1 MQNVKHFFPQK
12 HFLVRSLLRHLIV
25 TVLAFLLV
33 AVFAFSAYQMPFMS
47 PIAETIKDYKMTDV
61 YYHILQDTEEADT
74 SDVVTIV
81 DMSDLYTRRELAAA
95 LEAIEQCQPRVIGID
110 VVFEGL
116 KEDSVG
122 DEMMAEVALTHKNLV
137 FSYKLLDYEND
148 SIGHAIT
155 VHSFF
160 AQEEGAV
167 TEGYTNMPRNLYGGI
182 KRQLSL
188 GEKAEGKLV
197 PSFITQTVAM
207 YEGHQV
213 SEVTP
218 DVVNINFIPRKYR
231 ILSPDSIALH
241 PEYIKDKL
249 VLFGA
254 IKEENDRHYTPLG
267 KMAGVELLAY
277 AVETVLRKNEIREVN
292 RCATVAISF
301 LMVLLT
307 QMMLSIYAYWAQH
320 RRITFFRVVLSAS
333 FTKGYMMFFFIS
345 FWMWVAFVLFY
356 TYDVTLNMGLAL
368 SAMAFLILA
377 RCIYDEVI
385 VVLYDKKNGK

>member
-1 MQNVKHFFPQK
+1 MQNVKHFFPKKYFQ
-12 HFLVRSLLRHLIV
+12 VRSLLRHFIV

-33 AVFAFSAYQMPFMS
+33 AVFAFTAYKMPFMS
-47 PIAETIKDYKMTDV
+47 PIAEAIKDYKMTDV

-81 DMSDLYTRRELAAA
+81 DMSDLYTRRELAEA
-95 LEAIEQCQPRVIGID
+95 LETIEQCQPRVIGVD

-116 KEDSVG
+116 KEDTIG
-122 DEMMAEVALTHKNLV
+122 DEMIAEVAMTHKNIV
-137 FSYKLLDYEND
+137 FSYRLLDYEND
-148 SIGHAIT
+148 SIGHTIT

-160 AQEEGAV
+160 AQEKGVV
-167 TEGYTNMPRNLYGGI
+167 TEGYTNMPRNLYGGL

-197 PSFITQTVAM
+197 PSFIAQTVAM
-207 YEGHQV
+207 YKGHKID
-213 SEVTP
+213 EVNQS
-218 DVVNINFIPRKYR
+218 VVNINFIPRKYR

-241 PEYIKDKL
+241 PEYIKGKL

-277 AVETVLRKNEIREVN
+277 AVETLLRQSEIREVN
-292 RCATVAISF
+292 MWATAVISF

-307 QMMLSIYAYWAQH
+307 QMMLSTYVYWAQH
-320 RRITFFRVVLSAS
+320 RRITFFRVILSAS
-333 FTKGYMMFFFIS
+333 FTKGYMMFFIIC
-345 FWMWVAFVLFY
+345 FWMWVSFILFY
-356 TYDVTLNMGLAL
+356 NYDVTLNLGLAF
-368 SAMAFLILA
+368 SAMALLILA

-385 VVLYDKKNGK
+385 VVLYDKKNEK